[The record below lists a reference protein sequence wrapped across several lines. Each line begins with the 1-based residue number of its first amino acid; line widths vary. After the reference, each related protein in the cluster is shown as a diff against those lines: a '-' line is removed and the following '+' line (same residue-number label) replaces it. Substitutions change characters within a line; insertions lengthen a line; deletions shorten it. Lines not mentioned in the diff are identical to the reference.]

1 MIGRPARAAKGRNR
15 DAAAGLL
22 VLLLTAAPAPAVA
35 CGPAT
40 QQAAALGGRM
50 LDDSLTLRFA
60 DARARVPEFGAWA
73 YGWAQSYANTWR
85 IIGHAAARTLDTVAR
100 DSALPPFPSL
110 SQAMARPVEHA
121 FLTRVIR
128 PAFADGAFAADMAH
142 LAQSMGTALPAAP
155 GLAARLHATL
165 PAEPLGMLAEGA
177 DITTVQL
184 RAARPMAMRAGG
196 MVLQVIE
203 AGSLIGGAGYLGWS
217 MAGGPGVVLASA
229 GGIGAFWAVDWAV
242 NRIDTAM
249 HRPEFEAH
257 ARRAIDAAQTATR
270 AAGQRAIDA
279 ALAESC
285 RP

>member
-1 MIGRPARAAKGRNR
+1 
-15 DAAAGLL
+15 
-22 VLLLTAAPAPAVA
+22 
-35 CGPAT
+35 
-40 QQAAALGGRM
+40 M

-85 IIGHAAARTLDTVAR
+85 IIGHAAARMVDTVTR
-100 DSALPPFPSL
+100 DSTWPAWPSL
-110 SQAMARPVEHA
+110 TQAMARPVEEA
-121 FLTRVIR
+121 FLARVIR
-128 PAFADGAFAADMAH
+128 PAFADGAFAVDMAH
-142 LAQSMGTALPAAP
+142 LAHSMGTAWPTAP
-155 GLAARLHATL
+155 ELAARLRATL

-217 MAGGPGVVLASA
+217 LAGGPGAMLASA
-229 GGIGAFWAVDWAV
+229 GGIGAVWAADWAI
-242 NRIDTAM
+242 NRIDTSL
-249 HRPEFEAH
+249 HRAEFEAH
-257 ARRAIDAAQTATR
+257 ARRAIDAAHASTR

-279 ALAESC
+279 AIAQAC